1 MNQAIILA
9 EIVLLKTL
17 RRKTLHAM
25 VLIWLP
31 VVLLAYLFD
40 RANPG
45 FQTIFIKDIGINLLN
60 LCALLM
66 TIFLAGE
73 NLLWR
78 DSKSK
83 KCFFTSRI
91 KDKLRL
97 LAGYQTGISISLFAA
112 LTINSVILC
121 VFLKFTHGVW
131 FAEIFYA
138 TWLIFLQVALWLA
151 LLILLSTFLSRF
163 MTMGMG
169 IIIYAVSSTA
179 LMPFFQA
186 LQPSDVPG
194 FLIAFFLAL
203 IPDMRMFSSEMIV
216 LEKQQMA
223 FTDISIATA
232 YALFLAIC
240 YLLLASVIAGKKSQ

>member
-1 MNQAIILA
+1 MVIIW
-9 EIVLLKTL
+9 I
-17 RRKTLHAM
+17 
-25 VLIWLP
+25 P

-78 DSKSK
+78 DSIGK
-83 KCFFTSRI
+83 KWFFTSRI
-91 KDKLRL
+91 KDKLHL
-97 LAGYQTGISISLFAA
+97 LAGYQAGIAISLFAA
-112 LTINSVILC
+112 LTINSAILC
-121 VFLKFTHGVW
+121 IFLRITHGVW
-131 FAEIFYA
+131 FLEIFYA
-138 TWLIFLQVALWLA
+138 AWLIFLQVALWLA
-151 LLILLSTFLSRF
+151 LLILLSTFLSKF

-186 LQPSDVPG
+186 LQPSDVRG
-194 FLIAFFLAL
+194 FLLAFFLAL

-216 LEKQQMA
+216 LEKQPMA
-223 FTDISIATA
+223 FADILTATA
-232 YALFLAIC
+232 YALFLIIC
-240 YLLLASVIAGKKSQ
+240 YLLLGSFIAGKKSQ